1 MLQVYAC
8 LTEAHDLRL
17 VALAAVIC
25 VFACYTAFN
34 LLGRATPYGRPWR
47 LGWLAA
53 AALVTGSG
61 VWATHFVAMLS
72 YKPGFPVGYD
82 VGLTLLSIVI
92 ATLASGLG
100 YFAGIRYGR
109 RVLAGVIV
117 GAGIGAMHYV
127 GMAALLV
134 PATKSWDAAYVVAS
148 LAIGVLFGA
157 AACRVGVGVASVRAR
172 FVATVLLTV
181 GICGLHFTGM
191 TALTLQY
198 DPAVPVFSS
207 VLAPDILAIAVAAV
221 TALIVALGFLGAI
234 FDQHLAGRTAQEA
247 QRLRL
252 YIAELEET
260 KRALA
265 ARTREATAALER
277 AKAGSKAKSQFLA
290 MMGHELRTPLNAIIG
305 FAEVQLAQTFGPL
318 GDPRYLDYT
327 RDIRESGRHLLG
339 LINNI
344 LDISNADA
352 GRLELHEAPVDIAA
366 LIADAAQAVAHDA
379 EAAEIDLRVDVARDL
394 PPVRGDAR
402 RLRQVLVNLL
412 ANAVKFSGP
421 DSEVSVT
428 AARWSGGMAVVVAD
442 TGIGMASQDIDTALD
457 VFSQLDGRLSRE
469 YEGTGLGLPLAKRLV
484 ELHDGTLEIDSR
496 VGAGTRVTVTLP
508 PARMVA
514 QPVAA

>member
-1 MLQVYAC
+1 MLRVYAC

-34 LLGRATPYGRPWR
+34 LLGRATPHGRPWWR
-47 LGWLAA
+47 GWLVA

-61 VWATHFVAMLS
+61 VWATHFVAMLA
-72 YKPGFPVGYD
+72 YKAGFPVGYD

-92 ATLASGLG
+92 ATVVSGAG
-100 YFAGIRYGR
+100 YFVGIRYGR
-109 RVLAGVIV
+109 RLLAGVIV
-117 GAGIGAMHYV
+117 GAAVGSMHYV

-134 PATKSWDAAYVVAS
+134 PATKSWDATYVAAS
-148 LAIGVLFGA
+148 LAIGIVFGA
-157 AACRVGVGVASVRAR
+157 AACRIGLGGASDRAR
-172 FVATVLLTV
+172 LAATALLTV
-181 GICGLHFTGM
+181 GIGGLHFTGM
-191 TALTLQY
+191 AGMTFHY
-198 DPAVPVFSS
+198 DPALHVFASL
-207 VLAPDILAIAVAAV
+207 LAPDMLAIAVAAV
-221 TALIVALGFLGAI
+221 TVLIIALGFLGAI
-234 FDQHLAGRTAQEA
+234 FDQHLASRATQEA
-247 QRLRL
+247 RRLRL

-265 ARTREATAALER
+265 TRTDEATAALET

-344 LDISNADA
+344 LDFSNADA
-352 GRLELHEAPVDIAA
+352 GRLELHETPVDVAA
-366 LIADAAQAVAHDA
+366 LIANAAQAIAHDA
-379 EAAEIDLRVDVARDL
+379 ETAEIDLRIDVARDL
-394 PPVRGDAR
+394 PLVRGDAR

-412 ANAVKFSGP
+412 SNAVKFSGP
-421 DSEVSVT
+421 HSEVTVT
-428 AARWSGGMAVVVAD
+428 AARWAGGLAMVVAD
-442 TGIGMASQDIDTALD
+442 TGIGMAPQDIDTALD
-457 VFSQLDGRLSRE
+457 VFGQIDGRLSRE
-469 YEGTGLGLPLAKRLV
+469 YEGTGLGLPLAQRLV